1 MFCATSRALP
11 DDVTALKSL
20 VVEQG
25 YLIEKLKA
33 QLAGLRRRRFGAS
46 SESLDQ
52 LALMIEDLEAAQS
65 TRSGEQTTPASVP
78 AAPAGDAKGQAKR
91 RPLPAHLPRQEI
103 IDAPPPDCV
112 HCGKAMRK
120 LGEDVREVLDY
131 IPGRFVVRRY
141 LRPKLCC
148 RDCGT
153 IAQAPA
159 PSLPIEKGVPGAGLL
174 AHVLVSKFADH
185 LPLYRQSQIF
195 AREGVDLE
203 RSTMTDWVGKT
214 AALLDPLVE
223 AIGRHVFAGP
233 AIHSDDT
240 PVPVL
245 EPGRGKTRTGRLWTY
260 VRDERPWGSD
270 VPAAAYYR
278 YAPDRRGEHPRCHL
292 QNYSGFLHADGYAGY
307 KRLYEAGRI
316 TQVACLAHI
325 RRKFFDV
332 HKATASP
339 LAEEAL
345 SRIAGLYALEKGIRG
360 SPPAE
365 RLALRQAKA
374 KPLFTELQAWLDR
387 TVASLP
393 GRSSL
398 AQAMR
403 YAITRLKH
411 LAVYLGDGRLEIDNN
426 AAERS
431 IRPLALGRKNWL
443 FAGSNAG
450 GDRAAAIASLIET
463 AKLNGVD
470 PQAWLADVLGRFA
483 EHPINKVDEMLPWNW
498 RHDRDQAMQAIVPGA
513 RERTAA

>member
-1 MFCATSRALP
+1 MSRAASHALP

-33 QLAGLRRRRFGAS
+33 QLAGLRRQRFGAN

-52 LALMIEDLEAAQS
+52 LTLMIDDLEAAQETQNS
-65 TRSGEQTTPASVP
+65 ARATDTSNPEAPVGE
-78 AAPAGDAKGQAKR
+78 AKRQAKR

-103 IDAPPPDCV
+103 IETPPLDCV
-112 HCGKAMRK
+112 HCGKTMRK

-131 IPGRFVVRRY
+131 IPGRFVVRRHV
-141 LRPKLCC
+141 RPKLSC

-153 IAQAPA
+153 IAQAPV

-185 LPLYRQSQIF
+185 LPLYRQSQIY

-203 RSTMTDWVGKT
+203 RSTMADWAGKS
-214 AALLDPLVE
+214 AALLAPLVE
-223 AIGRHVFAGP
+223 DIGRHVFAGP

-245 EPGRGKTRTGRLWTY
+245 APGRGKTRTGRLWVY

-270 VPAAAYYR
+270 VPPAALYR
-278 YAPDRRGEHPRCHL
+278 YTANRKGLHPRAHL
-292 QNYSGFLHADGYAGY
+292 QDYRGFLHADGYAGY
-307 KRLYEAGRI
+307 NRLYEAGRV
-316 TQVACLAHI
+316 TEVACLAHV
-325 RRKFFDV
+325 RRKFFDI

-339 LAEEAL
+339 IAEQAL
-345 SRIAGLYALEKGIRG
+345 KRIAGLYAIEKEIRG
-360 SPPAE
+360 SPPEE
-365 RLALRQAKA
+365 RRAVRQERS
-374 KPLFTELQAWLDR
+374 KPLFEALQVWLDR

-393 GRSSL
+393 GRSGL
-398 AQAMR
+398 AQVMR
-403 YAITRLKH
+403 YALTRLKH
-411 LAVYLGDGRLEIDNN
+411 LAVYLADGRLEIDNN
-426 AAERS
+426 AAERA

-443 FAGSNAG
+443 FAGSDAG
-450 GDRAAAIASLIET
+450 GERAAAIASLIES

-470 PQAWLADVLGRFA
+470 PQAWLADVLGRIA
-483 EHPINKVDEMLPWNW
+483 EHPINKVDELLPWNW
-498 RHDRDQAMQAIVPGA
+498 RPDRDQAMQAIAPGA